1 MKRILVIQ
9 TAFIGDVI
17 LATSLLETLKN
28 EFPKAQLDFLVRR
41 GNESLVDNHP
51 FIHKVLIWDKKK
63 AKYSSL
69 WRLLLNIRSN
79 RYDLVVNVQRF
90 GATGILSALSNAQY
104 RTGFKKN
111 PFAGFFT
118 HKAPHQIGD
127 GTHEIER
134 NFELIRPFISEGTQP
149 SRPQLY
155 PSKQHFNAVESYSQN
170 EFICVAPTSVWFTKQ
185 WPAEK
190 WVDFINQVEQKL
202 TIYLLGGP
210 GDRSAC
216 ENIKNQSK
224 AQVINLAGKLSFLE
238 SAALISKAKRSYV
251 NDSGPLHISSAM
263 NTPTT
268 AVFCSTIPEFGF
280 GPLSD
285 HSKVVQI
292 EKPLDCRPC
301 GLHGKKSCPEGHF
314 KCAYL
319 VDEKTL

>member
-1 MKRILVIQ
+1 M
-9 TAFIGDVI
+9 
-17 LATSLLETLKN
+17 LETLNN

-41 GNESLVDNHP
+41 GNESLVENHP
-51 FIHKVLIWDKKK
+51 FIHNTLIWDKKK

-69 WRLLLNIRSN
+69 SKLLLKIRSN
-79 RYDLVVNVQRF
+79 RYDLVVNIQRF
-90 GATGILSALSNAQY
+90 GATGILSALSNASH
-104 RTGFKKN
+104 RSGFKKN
-111 PFAGFFT
+111 PFARLFT
-118 HKAPHQIGD
+118 HKALHQIGD

-134 NFELIRPFISEGTQP
+134 NFELIRPFVSEGTQP

-155 PSKQHFNAVESYSQN
+155 PSKHHFNAIKPYLHKD
-170 EFICVAPTSVWFTKQ
+170 FICVAPTSVWFTKQ

-190 WVDFINQVEQKL
+190 WIDFINQIDKKL
-202 TIYLLGGP
+202 TVYLLGGP

-216 ENIKNQSK
+216 DAITNQSRGN
-224 AQVINLAGKLSFLE
+224 VINLAGELSFLE

-263 NTPTT
+263 NAPTT

-285 HSKVVQI
+285 DSKVVQI
-292 EKPLDCRPC
+292 EKPLACRPC

-314 KCAYL
+314 KCAFL
-319 VDEKTL
+319 IDEKTL